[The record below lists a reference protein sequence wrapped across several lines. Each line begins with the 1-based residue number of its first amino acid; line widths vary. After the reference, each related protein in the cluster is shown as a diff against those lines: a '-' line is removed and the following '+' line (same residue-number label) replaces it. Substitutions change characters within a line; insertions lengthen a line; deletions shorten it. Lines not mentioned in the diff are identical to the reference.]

1 MKAEEKSIDDS
12 SLLHSAKIQT
22 VLTAAGYI
30 ERGHEE
36 NIAKKL
42 ANC

>member
-22 VLTAAGYI
+22 VLTAGYI